1 VRLELPGFFELQVNG
16 FAGVDFNDPALA
28 DLAIARATAAQRRTG
43 VTRYLPTLITS
54 SLDDFRACAAVL
66 ARSADP
72 AIAGIHMEGPYLA
85 AAAKGAHPEA
95 HLALPALDDWHRRQD
110 AALGRIRLVTLAP
123 ELPGALALIERLV
136 AEGVLVSLGHTA
148 ATPAQI
154 RDGVRAG
161 ARLSTHL
168 GNGCPPNL
176 PRHPNLLWEQLAA
189 DELSASFIVDGHHL
203 PPATVKA
210 MIRAKTPSR
219 SVLVTDAIVAAGCP
233 PGRYH
238 LGGQEIELSPA
249 GRVTLLGTE
258 RLAGAAIAMHEA
270 VANTARFC
278 GLPIEEAWSLA
289 SANPAAL
296 VGEAP
301 VGVVVAD
308 WDAGAGRLTI
318 SNVTG

>member
-1 VRLELPGFFELQVNG
+1 
-16 FAGVDFNDPALA
+16 
-28 DLAIARATAAQRRTG
+28 
-43 VTRYLPTLITS
+43 
-54 SLDDFRACAAVL
+54 VL